1 MELSNGNMEADVSF
15 QEQLDSAL
23 FMVLGRE
30 LVGKY
35 CL

>member
-1 MELSNGNMEADVSF
+1 METEADVSF

-30 LVGKY
+30 LVGKH
-35 CL
+35 CH